1 MGKMVK
7 NMGTYGT
14 TMGKMVEK
22 WEHMGEHSENN
33 NGKHGDLR

>member
-7 NMGTYGT
+7 NMGTYGK

-22 WEHMGEHSENN
+22 WEHMGNIVKTTMENMVI
-33 NGKHGDLR
+33 